1 MPDTGLARLAFLMKS
16 KLSLALVELSD
27 SLVSPCWASPF
38 WQSPGWPA
46 PPKGT
51 KKSCPLHPAPATL
64 GFVTRFARPS
74 GQPAAVTPLRSVS
87 LHRRSRGRLIR
98 AIPWPF
104 KRGRPV
110 LSPHPCGS
118 TPYATIPLTLL
129 MGRLESPD
137 SLCIEQKA
145 IILDLHDLPGDSD
158 SVPVRRPSGG
168 VAQGDARHG
177 RRARN
182 EGTGTSLRDG
192 PRSGTGRRGPRR
204 SRGRMSGGL
213 LFGSFFLAK
222 QEKGTRPAGR
232 NQKYQHTR

>member
-1 MPDTGLARLAFLMKS
+1 MKFS
-16 KLSLALVELSD
+16 LSLALVELSD

-51 KKSCPLHPAPATL
+51 KKSCPLHPAPAAP
-64 GFVTRFARPS
+64 GFVTCFARPS

-87 LHRRSRGRLIR
+87 LHRRSRGRLTR
-98 AIPWPF
+98 AIHGPLS
-104 KRGRPV
+104 

-158 SVPVRRPSGG
+158 SVPVRRPTGG

-182 EGTGTSLRDG
+182 EGIGTSLRDG
-192 PRSGTGRRGPRR
+192 PRSGTGRREPRR
-204 SRGRMSGGL
+204 SRGRMPGALSLWL
-213 LFGSFFLAK
+213 LSLSREQRESDSAG
-222 QEKGTRPAGR
+222 GR
-232 NQKYQHTR
+232 NQKHQHTR